1 MSNYNWK
8 SGVSGDWGTTS
19 DWVQGTV
26 ANSTTANVTIS
37 SSSAIEVTIGATER
51 FLADSVTLDSVG
63 VTLGVAGMLNL
74 GGSKDQ
80 LLINAGTV
88 SVGSTGTIANGTIIP
103 GGGDVILGSGA
114 TLDDVTYRGNLDIT
128 ANYSTLSIMGALKVE
143 SASGGSPGTI
153 NLTGIADKLNFA
165 GNTTLDNV
173 GINLG
178 AAGQDGFEAINV
190 AAGDSLTLGSHAT
203 VTSAGTY
210 GTAGFYGLGDVV
222 NDGILNAGGVGVII
236 NFAKFTNA
244 GTINVSAGSYL
255 IFETATASNLGIV
268 NAAGTI
274 GLYGNQTLSNLNNVS
289 LSGGGL
295 LDILGSLDLGGGTLA
310 VGGTDNIGIGN
321 GTVSN
326 GTLVASLG
334 TLTLGDNATL
344 DDVTYKGILNL
355 TNGYLYVVGGLNV
368 ENASG
373 GTPGTINV
381 SGDRQTL
388 NFEGSQTLD
397 DVDIN
402 LSAAGQ
408 GSDGNRIIFDYQG
421 GAVTLGTDVSVNSN
435 GVYANSFGGNGLD
448 NDGTINI
455 AGKGV
460 DFQVTTFDNAG
471 TINVAAG
478 SSLSLEMRNIVNNGE
493 INDAG
498 RINLHAQQSLA
509 KLGAV
514 SLTGS
519 GLLDIIGGLNL
530 GGGTLAVGGTDNIEI
545 SGTVGHGTI
554 NPSLGT
560 LDLAS
565 GATLDDVTYRGNLDI
580 AEEFLTITGGIKV
593 ENASGDSPGTISF
606 TGESSYLYFD
616 GDETLDN
623 VAVTLGAGNL
633 LVAQTGILTL
643 GPHATVNANGGA
655 SDFLAGTDILNHGII
670 NVGGAELIID
680 PETFAN
686 AGTIDISGG
695 STLALAANTVTN
707 SGLIEVSGTG
717 TARVILSAGSSF
729 TNLSATTL
737 TGGAFKANPHDTL
750 ALNLNG
756 TIFTTDDGQLTLSGA
771 GSRIEEYQSASGTY
785 LSLEST
791 LETIGSGGT
800 LQVLVARGYNT
811 QNTLDIDGGKF
822 ALGGGTFKAA
832 SLDLTAPSSRF
843 TGHGTIKGPIAN
855 AGSIITDIGTLVI
868 DGPLSG
874 AGALVIGLSSTLELT
889 TGTSENITF
898 AGPGSLHSAL
908 ILEAPT
914 LYTGT
919 LSGIAAGDSIDL
931 AGEMASSAS
940 LSGTSLLVTL
950 TNHSVQHYTLA
961 SALPM
966 EGVSVSSDGGTGSE
980 LTFYQ
985 LPAAPAAAEMRF
997 ITPPAPAAASA
1008 VPASSSLPALRELW
1022 SGATNYRPNFSAH
1035 SGQASFT
1042 NPHNLQTELGNMPTP
1057 ANAGIILPGQL
1068 NWEFS
1073 GSPYHNLTLLPPK
1086 G

>member
-1 MSNYNWK
+1 
-8 SGVSGDWGTTS
+8 
-19 DWVQGTV
+19 
-26 ANSTTANVTIS
+26 VTIS
-37 SSSAIEVTIGATER
+37 SSSAIEVTIGAAER

-88 SVGSTGTIANGTIIP
+88 SVGSTGTIANGTIVP

-153 NLTGIADKLNFA
+153 NLTGIADKLNFV

-190 AAGDSLTLGSHAT
+190 AAGNSLTLGSHAT

-210 GTAGFYGLGDVV
+210 GRAGFYGLGDVV
-222 NDGILNAGGVGVII
+222 NDGILNAGGVGVIV

-310 VGGTDNIGIGN
+310 VRGTDNIGIGN

-334 TLTLGDNATL
+334 TLTLGDSATL

-355 TNGYLYVVGGLNV
+355 TNGYLYVAGGLNV

-408 GSDGNRIIFDYQG
+408 GSDGNRIIFDYQS

-448 NDGTINI
+448 NDGIINI
-455 AGKGV
+455 AGKGL

-478 SSLSLEMRNIVNNGE
+478 SSLSLEMSNIVNTGE

-498 RINLHAQQSLA
+498 RINLHAQQSLT

-514 SLTGS
+514 SLTGT

-545 SGTVGHGTI
+545 TGTVSSGAI

-560 LDLAS
+560 LSLAS
-565 GATLDDVTYRGNLDI
+565 GATLDDITYRGNLEI
-580 AEEFLTITGGIKV
+580 AANQTLTIAGGLTV
-593 ENASGDSPGTISF
+593 ENTSGGPPGTINF
-606 TGESSYLYFD
+606 TGDLGSLHFT
-616 GDETLDN
+616 GDETLNN
-623 VAVTLGAGNL
+623 VVVTLGAGNL
-633 LVAQTGILTL
+633 LVAQKGILTL
-643 GPHATVNANGGA
+643 GPHATINANGDS
-655 SDFLAGTDILNHGII
+655 SDFLSGTDVFNQGII
-670 NVGGAELIID
+670 NVAGAELIID
-680 PETFAN
+680 PDTFAN
-686 AGTIDISGG
+686 AGTIDMSGD
-695 STLALAANTVTN
+695 STLSLRADTVKN

-717 TARVILSAGSSF
+717 TAFVILSAASTF
-729 TNLSATTL
+729 TNLTGTTL
-737 TGGAFKANPHDTL
+737 TGGGFKANPHDTL

-756 TIFTTDDGQLTLSGA
+756 TIITTDDGQLILYGA
-771 GSRIEEYQSASGTY
+771 GSRIEEYQSASSTY

-800 LQVLVARGYNT
+800 LTVADKRDYST
-811 QNTLDIDGGKF
+811 SNTLDISGGKLV
-822 ALGGGTFKAA
+822 LGGGMFKAA
-832 SLDLTAPSSRF
+832 SLDLTAVTSRLV
-843 TGHGTIKGPIAN
+843 GHGTIEHPITNAGVITAN
-855 AGSIITDIGTLVI
+855 AGTLVI
-868 DGPLSG
+868 AGALNG
-874 AGALVIGLSSTLELT
+874 AGALAINASSTLKLT
-889 TGTSENITF
+889 GGTSENVSF
-898 AGPGSLHSAL
+898 AGTDSQL
-908 ILEAPT
+908 ILGTPAAF
-914 LYTGT
+914 TGT
-919 LSGIAAGDSIDL
+919 LSGIEAGDSIDL

-940 LSGTSLLVTL
+940 ISGTSLLVTL
-950 TNHSVQHYTLA
+950 TNHSVLDYTLA

-966 EGVSVSSDGGTGSE
+966 QGVSVSSDGGTGSE

-985 LPAAPAAAEMRF
+985 LPAAPTAAEMRF

-1008 VPASSSLPALRELW
+1008 VPTSESLPPLRELW
-1022 SGATNYRPNFSAH
+1022 SGATNYRPNFAAH

-1042 NPHNLQTELGNMPTP
+1042 NPQHLQTELGNMPTP

-1073 GSPYHNLTLLPPK
+1073 RSPYHDLALVPPK